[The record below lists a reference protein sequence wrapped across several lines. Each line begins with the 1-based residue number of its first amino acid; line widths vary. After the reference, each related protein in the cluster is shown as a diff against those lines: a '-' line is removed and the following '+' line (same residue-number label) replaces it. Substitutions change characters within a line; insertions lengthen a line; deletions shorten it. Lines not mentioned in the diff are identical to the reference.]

1 MTTRQKNHILVTAR
15 WPVGG
20 IRTFFRYVYT
30 RFQVE
35 RFHFTF
41 ILPDTTEHQIIVN
54 DLRSLNVSFV
64 KLASRPR
71 FANFFRAI
79 CKVHRTDK
87 IDLIHSHGFTA
98 GVFSILAAEL
108 LRIPHL
114 MTSHDVFTDKQFS
127 GTRGNIKKSLLPV
140 LFKHIDCIHCV
151 GEDAKDNLL
160 RYFPHLASNNHR
172 IISISNGIEIQRFL
186 IEEKENL
193 RSELGLREDSFLV
206 GFFGRFMAQKGFR
219 YLVDAV
225 EILKDKQ
232 LPRKPIVVCFGWGG
246 FVREEQA
253 AIRKRGL
260 TEYFRFLPFRSNVA
274 PAMRGL
280 DVVAMPSLWE
290 AFGLL
295 AAEALVAGVP
305 LIGTDCVGLREVLRD
320 TPARIVPAGDGVA
333 LAEAI
338 EAELR
343 HPSVERAQEFRQMAA
358 QRFDVQKQVNEIQKL
373 MIRMMDGKNTK

>member
-1 MTTRQKNHILVTAR
+1 MTTRQKIHILVTAR

-30 RFQVE
+30 RFRWE
-35 RFHFTF
+35 RFRFTF
-41 ILPDTTEHQIIVN
+41 ILPDTTEHQTIIH
-54 DLRSLNVSFV
+54 DLRSLDVSFI
-64 KLASRPR
+64 KLASKPR
-71 FANFFRAI
+71 FVDFFRAM
-79 CKVHRTDK
+79 CKVHRTDE

-98 GVFSILAAEL
+98 GIFSILTAKL
-108 LRIPHL
+108 FRIPHL

-127 GTRGNIKKSLLPV
+127 GTRGRIKKSLLPV

-151 GEDAKDNLL
+151 GEDAKGNLL

-186 IEEKENL
+186 TEEKEDL
-193 RSELGLREDSFLV
+193 RKELGLSEDSFLI

-219 YLVDAV
+219 YLVDAI
-225 EILKDKQ
+225 EILRGKQ
-232 LPRKPIVVCFGWGG
+232 PQRQPVVVCFGWGG

-260 TEYFRFLPFRSNVA
+260 IEYFRFLPFRSNVA

-290 AFGLL
+290 AYGLL

-305 LIGTDCVGLREVLRD
+305 LIGTDCVGLREVLHD
-320 TPARIVPAGDGVA
+320 TPARIVPAGDAMA
-333 LAEAI
+333 LAGAI
-338 EAELR
+338 ETEMLQ
-343 HPSVERAQEFRQMAA
+343 PSGKVAQAFRRIAA
-358 QRFDVQKQVNEIQKL
+358 QRFDVQKQADELQKIMVPL
-373 MIRMMDGKNTK
+373 INGKRTN